1 MPISWKHRCFAGW
14 WRMGDSYPRY
24 ELDPGDTRYPSC
36 VKDLACAP
44 MLYVIGNLAA
54 LNGRAAA
61 VIGSRRATPYGM
73 VVADMIATAAAESG
87 ITVVSGGAKGCDF
100 AAGTAAIGAGGTH
113 VIVAGTGADVI
124 YPRTSAELFDRTLAC
139 GGAIVSL
146 ERWGA
151 GPRRFAFPKRNRIIA
166 ALSQAVFIAEAGLP
180 SGTFSTAEAALELGR
195 EVLAAPG
202 AITSSFSR
210 GANHLI
216 ANGAG
221 CLIDEESVEVAIS
234 RIFGTL
240 RYQRLAPKGNPAN
253 DECSQVLDALF
264 ASPLRLEE
272 IAAMLSMSPMDCLS
286 HLSRMMMQGDIE
298 RMPDGTFTPTV
309 RAFRARSAIL
319 SSGKHGEAEV

>member
-1 MPISWKHRCFAGW
+1 
-14 WRMGDSYPRY
+14 MGDSYPRY
-24 ELDPGDTRYPSC
+24 ELAPEDARYPAC
-36 VKDLACAP
+36 AKDLACAP
-44 MLYVIGNLAA
+44 KLYVVGNLAA
-54 LNGRAAA
+54 LDGRAVA
-61 VIGSRRATPYGM
+61 VIGSRRATPYGIA
-73 VVADMIATAAAESG
+73 VSDMIATAAAQAD

-100 AAGTAAIGAGGTH
+100 AAGTAAIDAGGTH

-124 YPRTSAELFDRTLAC
+124 YPRTSSRLFDRTLAE

-146 ERWGA
+146 ERWGT

-195 EVLAAPG
+195 EVLAVPG
-202 AITSSFSR
+202 AITSALSR

-240 RYQRLAPKGNPAN
+240 RYQRMNPTGSQTSDSEAL
-253 DECSQVLDALF
+253 QVLDALF

-272 IAAMLSMSPMDCLS
+272 IAAMLSTSPMDCLS
-286 HLSRMMMQGDIE
+286 RLSRMMMQGDIE
-298 RMPDGTFTPTV
+298 RMPDGTFAPTV
-309 RAFRARSAIL
+309 QSFRARSAIL
-319 SSGKHGEAEV
+319 SSGSQENGEV

>member
-1 MPISWKHRCFAGW
+1 
-14 WRMGDSYPRY
+14 MGDSYPRY
-24 ELDPGDTRYPSC
+24 ELAPEDARYPAC

-44 MLYVIGNLAA
+44 KLYVVGNLAA
-54 LNGRAAA
+54 LDGRAVA
-61 VIGSRRATPYGM
+61 VIGSRRATPYGLA
-73 VVADMIATAAAESG
+73 VSDMIATAAAQTG
-87 ITVVSGGAKGCDF
+87 VTVVSGGAKGCDF
-100 AAGTAAIGAGGTH
+100 AAGTAAIDAGGTH

-124 YPRTSAELFDRTLAC
+124 YPRTSSRLFDRTLAK

-146 ERWGA
+146 ERWGT
-151 GPRRFAFPKRNRIIA
+151 GPRRFAFPKRNRVIA

-202 AITSSFSR
+202 AITSSLSR

-240 RYQRLAPKGNPAN
+240 RYQRLNPTGSQTS
-253 DECSQVLDALF
+253 DSETLQVLDALF

-286 HLSRMMMQGDIE
+286 RLSRMMMQGDIE
-298 RMPDGTFTPTV
+298 RMPDGTFAPTV
-309 RAFRARSAIL
+309 RSFRARSAIL
-319 SSGKHGEAEV
+319 SSGSQEIGEV